1 MKYPVAPLKEKYIK
15 LECCTAVILNAMLFV
30 LKYWAGKVTGSLALI
45 SGVWNTLSG
54 SYSSFDVLI
63 GGATSQKPAANIH
76 TFGHGRA
83 EHFTAI
89 VIGVL
94 LAIVS
99 LYFIGT
105 GNWWIR
111 LPRYMPLVGAHE
123 ICARIENALL
133 VEFGYLTTVHP
144 GPF

>member
-30 LKYWAGKVTGSLALI
+30 LKYWPGKIAGSLALI

-54 SYSSFDVLI
+54 SYSSVNVLI
-63 GGATSQKPAANIH
+63 GGATSQKPAGNIH

-83 EHFTAI
+83 EHFSAI

-94 LAIVS
+94 L
-99 LYFIGT
+99 L
-105 GNWWIR
+105 
-111 LPRYMPLVGAHE
+111 
-123 ICARIENALL
+123 
-133 VEFGYLTTVHP
+133 
-144 GPF
+144 